1 MVKGTRSPFSS
12 IRKIINC
19 PGLAFLAT
27 DGANTSNNLM
37 VGASS
42 FLVMIVFIL
51 DINLPPVRAKTYP
64 SSGILSYVCLLTICM
79 LEPFYLL
86 IGKIIVYFFLI
97 AVVTTIFIAIFVIH
111 SFRTGSFP
119 FPNVVLSG
127 ILVLEGSI
135 KALFRLFKV
144 DDSIVDDV
152 VIRLRN
158 KVSLKRF
165 DGLPFEKKAIFLPQC
180 LRSVD
185 CPAKLSPEGIQCI
198 NCGRCNIGYA
208 KKKLESSGYRVFVVP
223 GSSFIKRMV
232 AKYRPEAIL
241 GVGCISEVKDGLDLC
256 HRFGVPAVAIP
267 LDTDGC
273 ISTALDWDVFYH
285 TTKADKIA
293 SESSH

>member
-1 MVKGTRSPFSS
+1 M
-12 IRKIINC
+12 
-19 PGLAFLAT
+19 AT
-27 DGANTSNNLM
+27 SGANTSNNLT

-42 FLVMIVFIL
+42 FLVTIVFIL
-51 DINLPPVRAKTYP
+51 DINFPPACAKTYP
-64 SSGILSYVCLLTICM
+64 SSGILSYGLVITICM
-79 LEPFYLL
+79 LESLYLL
-86 IGKIIVYFFLI
+86 IGQIVVYLFLM

-165 DGLPFEKKAIFLPQC
+165 EGLPFEKKAIFLPQC

-198 NCGRCNIGYA
+198 NCGRCNIGDA
-208 KKKLESSGYRVFVVP
+208 KKKLESVGYRVFVVP

-232 AKYRPEAIL
+232 VKYKPEAIL

-267 LDTDGC
+267 LETDGC

-285 TTKADKIA
+285 TTKADKNS